1 MSLNVCLSSTKVCP
15 FIYFMRSLR
24 VSYYVFWSYSTPPP
38 TFPRSK
44 LSHLPTLPVFF
55 FLTLSRPVCVA
66 HYGCVVFHWDYTGEN
81 GLSSPW
87 QLTVAISSMVGLY
100 ASSPLSSMLGFGLA
114 WTCTGF
120 VHGSATAPDSY
131 TQWALGQVS
140 YRHFFLTLHS
150 AFSDSLH
157 PGQCGSLCWS
167 SSAAKDAS

>member
-1 MSLNVCLSSTKVCP
+1 MCFDHTQPLPQLSQDPSSLIYQLCL
-15 FIYFMRSLR
+15 F
-24 VSYYVFWSYSTPPP
+24 
-38 TFPRSK
+38 
-44 LSHLPTLPVFF
+44 FF

-131 TQWALGQVS
+131 TQ
-140 YRHFFLTLHS
+140 
-150 AFSDSLH
+150 
-157 PGQCGSLCWS
+157 
-167 SSAAKDAS
+167 

>member
-1 MSLNVCLSSTKVCP
+1 MPLYLFYAFFESFLLCVLIILNPSPNFPKIQALSFTNFAC
-15 FIYFMRSLR
+15 
-24 VSYYVFWSYSTPPP
+24 
-38 TFPRSK
+38 
-44 LSHLPTLPVFF
+44 FF

-131 TQWALGQVS
+131 TQ
-140 YRHFFLTLHS
+140 
-150 AFSDSLH
+150 
-157 PGQCGSLCWS
+157 
-167 SSAAKDAS
+167 